1 MSVTITHAKVSVNTA
16 APADSTLVAGT
27 DWNNNHTINPSSERA
42 PAVNAT
48 VAILASDVEVA
59 IDTSG
64 GAVTV
69 NLPSAAA
76 WAAANPLGL
85 PLSIQD
91 KNGHAATNNITPSLN
106 GADTFR
112 GGVTPV
118 VTANYG
124 SLVLRPAGNPVTG
137 WKVVSLN

>member
-16 APADSTLVAGT
+16 TPPDPSLVGGT
-27 DWNNNHTINPSSERA
+27 DWNNNHTINPAVERL
-42 PAVNAT
+42 PAVAGT
-48 VAILASDVEVA
+48 VAILTSDVEVA

-69 NLPSAAA
+69 TLPSAAA
-76 WAAANPLGL
+76 WAAANPLGS
-85 PLSIQD
+85 PLTIQD
-91 KNGHAATNNITPSLN
+91 KNGHAATNHITPTLN
-106 GADTFR
+106 GGDTFR

-137 WKVVSLN
+137 WKLVSLN